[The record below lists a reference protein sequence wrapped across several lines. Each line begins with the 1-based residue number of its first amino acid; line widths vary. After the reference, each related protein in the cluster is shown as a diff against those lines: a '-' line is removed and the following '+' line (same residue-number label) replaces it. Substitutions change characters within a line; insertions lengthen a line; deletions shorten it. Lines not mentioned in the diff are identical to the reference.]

1 MSPVSYGILPG
12 MESIPRQPHI
22 DDDATP
28 SAPGDLDLVRAYLSV
43 HDHVYGTRR
52 SLAPSTDTI
61 ASWLGKRGL
70 IDPEAETDPDDLR
83 LAAAVLEA
91 LRSLVREN
99 EGAAR
104 DPAAMRVLDD
114 AALETGLSI
123 RFGSAG
129 VEPTTGGVRSAIGRI
144 LAIAFLAEV
153 DGRWARFKE
162 CSSTDCRSV
171 FWDRSKNRSG
181 RWCSM
186 KDCGNRAKVRAYRER
201 ERAGA

>member
-1 MSPVSYGILPG
+1 
-12 MESIPRQPHI
+12 MESIPRQPHW

-28 SAPGDLDLVRAYLSV
+28 SAPGDLDLVRAFLSV

-52 SLAPSTDTI
+52 SLAPSADTI
-61 ASWLGKRGL
+61 AWWLGKRGL

-83 LAAAVLEA
+83 LAVDVLEA

-104 DPAAMRVLDD
+104 DPDAIRVLDD
-114 AALETGLSI
+114 AARDTGMSI
-123 RFGSAG
+123 RFGSEA
-129 VEPTTGGVRSAIGRI
+129 VEPTGSGVRAAIGRI
-144 LAIAFLAEV
+144 LATAFLAQV
-153 DGRWARFKE
+153 DGRWGRFKE

-186 KDCGNRAKVRAYRER
+186 KDCGNRAKVRAYRAR